1 MPRKK
6 TPALKRVPKQRSKR
20 RTSARSWLE
29 KQSKDELVDFILEL
43 AQEHP
48 RISELLADRSNLKQG
63 NISPI
68 REAIRRDIEALEP
81 DWQDYD
87 AFDADTDFAH
97 IAERLAALLDAGY
110 ADDVIELGEAFLKL
124 APKRYEYSHYDDWDI
139 SSGIAECLNI
149 ILKALTRSSLP
160 PAEQLLWYIDAELKD
175 EYAIFDT
182 TEDFIK
188 KRGHKKTD
196 WQVVSEILE
205 SRLQAQTVPKDND
218 TSSDCYKRENLSR
231 WLQTAMERSGRQTD
245 IVGLLQREAPITHRY
260 DKLVSALLTAGR
272 EQEAHDWIVEGFA
285 KTIDKLPGIAWRLAE
300 QLRDMASRKKQHAN
314 IASLLALEFFYR
326 PDTTLYCKLEKVT
339 QRIRCWPAVR
349 EALLAYLETGVHPDL
364 QPAKKH
370 NTKAL
375 SLNWPL
381 PPCDLLLPKSTRTTN
396 PFPNT
401 GVLVNIAIYEKRP
414 DDVLKWYHPGR
425 KSYMYHNTDDSV
437 AEAVKSTHPDEALAI
452 WKRVAE
458 WEIARVKPA
467 AYKVAAPYLKK
478 IRALYRKQK
487 RTGEWNIYFT
497 ALRRQHKAKRRLIEI
512 LDSL

>member
-29 KQSKDELVDFILEL
+29 KQSKDELVDFVLGL

-48 RISELLADRSNLKQG
+48 RISELLADRSSLKQG
-63 NISPI
+63 NIIPI

-87 AFDADTDFAH
+87 AFDADTDFAR

-110 ADDVIELGEAFLKL
+110 ADDVVELGEVFLEL

-139 SSGIAECLNI
+139 SSGIAECLDI

-160 PAEQLLWYIDAELKD
+160 PAEQLLWYIEAELKD
-175 EYAIFDT
+175 EYAIFDN

-188 KRGHKKTD
+188 KRGYKKAD

-205 SRLQAQTVPKDND
+205 SRLQAQKVPQDNG
-218 TSSDCYKRENLSR
+218 TFSDSYKRENLSR
-231 WLQTAMERSGRQTD
+231 WLQTALERSGRQTD
-245 IVGLLQREAPITHRY
+245 IIGLLQREAPITYRY
-260 DKLVSALLTAGR
+260 DKLASALLTAGR

-285 KTIDKLPGIAWRLAE
+285 KTIDKLPGIAWLLAE
-300 QLRDMASRKKQHAN
+300 QLIDMARREKQHAN
-314 IASLLALEFFYR
+314 IASVLALKFFYR
-326 PDTTLYCKLEKVT
+326 PDTALYRELEKAAK
-339 QRIRCWPAVR
+339 RIRCWPAVQQ
-349 EALLAYLETGVHPDL
+349 ALLTYLETGMRPDL
-364 QPAKKH
+364 QPTKKH
-370 NTKAL
+370 QT
-375 SLNWPL
+375 SIPSSNWPL
-381 PPCDLLLPKSTRTTN
+381 PPCDLQLPNAKRAATL
-396 PFPNT
+396 FPNT
-401 GVLVNIAIYEKRP
+401 DVLTNVAIYEKRP
-414 DDVLKWYHPGR
+414 DDILKWYHLGKKGR
-425 KSYMYHNTDDSV
+425 LYHDTDDSV

-467 AYKVAAPYLKK
+467 AYKVATPYLKK

-487 RTGEWNIYFT
+487 RTDGWNTYLT
-497 ALRRQHKAKRRLIEI
+497 ALRRQHKAKRRLVEI
-512 LDSL
+512 LNSL

>member
-20 RTSARSWLE
+20 LTSTRSWLE
-29 KQSKDELVDFILEL
+29 KQSKDELVDFILGL

-110 ADDVIELGEAFLKL
+110 ADDVIELGEAFLQL
-124 APKRYEYSHYDDWDI
+124 APKRYEYSHYDDWGI
-139 SSGIAECLNI
+139 SSGIAECLDI
-149 ILKALTRSSLP
+149 ILKALTRSSFP
-160 PAEQLLWYIDAELKD
+160 PTEQLLWYIDAELKD
-175 EYAIFDT
+175 DYAIFHN

-188 KRGHKKTD
+188 KRSYKKAD
-196 WQVVSEILE
+196 WQAVSEILE
-205 SRLQAQTVPKDND
+205 SRLQAQMVPENND

-260 DKLVSALLTAGR
+260 DKLVSALLTADR

-326 PDTTLYCKLEKVT
+326 PDTALYCKLEKVT

-349 EALLAYLETGVHPDL
+349 EALLAYLETGVSPDL

-381 PPCDLLLPKSTRTTN
+381 PPCDLLLPKSKRTTN
-396 PFPNT
+396 PIPNT

-425 KSYMYHNTDDSV
+425 KSYMHHNMDDSV

-478 IRALYRKQK
+478 IRALYQEQK
-487 RTGEWNIYFT
+487 RTGEWNTYLT
-497 ALRRQHKAKRRLIEI
+497 ALRQQHKAKRRLIET
-512 LDSL
+512 LNSL

>member
-6 TPALKRVPKQRSKR
+6 TPALKRVPKQRTKR

-29 KQSKDELVDFILEL
+29 KQSKKELVDFILVL

-110 ADDVIELGEAFLKL
+110 ADDVVELAEKFLQL
-124 APKRYEYSHYDDWDI
+124 APKRYEYSHYDDWEI
-139 SSGIAECLNI
+139 SSGIAECLDI
-149 ILKALTRSSLP
+149 ILKALTRSSFP

-175 EYAIFDT
+175 DYAIFDN
-182 TEDFIK
+182 TEGFIK
-188 KRGHKKTD
+188 KRGYKKAD
-196 WQVVSEILE
+196 WQVVSAILE
-205 SRLQAQTVPKDND
+205 SRLQAQTVPEDND

-231 WLQTAMERSGRQTD
+231 WLQTAMERSGRQSD

-260 DKLVSALLTAGR
+260 DKLVSALLIANR

-285 KTIDKLPGIAWRLAE
+285 KTIDKLPGIAWGLAE
-300 QLRDMASRKKQHAN
+300 QLRDMASRKKKHAN

-326 PDTTLYCKLEKVT
+326 PDTALFCKLEKVT

-349 EALLAYLETGVHPDL
+349 EALLAYLETGVRPDL
-364 QPAKKH
+364 QPVIKH
-370 NTKAL
+370 KT
-375 SLNWPL
+375 SIPSSNWPL
-381 PPCDLLLPKSTRTTN
+381 PPCDLLLSKSKRATN
-396 PFPNT
+396 LFPDT

-414 DDVLKWYHPGR
+414 DDVLNWYHLGR
-425 KSYMYHNTDDSV
+425 KSYLYHDTDDSV

-487 RTGEWNIYFT
+487 RTGEWNTYLT

>member
-29 KQSKDELVDFILEL
+29 KQSKEELIDFILGL

-87 AFDADTDFAH
+87 AFDADTDFTH

-110 ADDVIELGEAFLKL
+110 ADDVIELGEAFLEL
-124 APKRYEYSHYDDWDI
+124 APKRYEYSHYDDWGI
-139 SSGIAECLNI
+139 SSGIAKCLDI
-149 ILKALTRSSLP
+149 ILKALTRSSFP

-175 EYAIFDT
+175 EYAIFDN

-188 KRGHKKTD
+188 KRGYKKAD
-196 WQVVSEILE
+196 WQVVSETLE
-205 SRLQAQTVPKDND
+205 SRLQAQTVPQDND
-218 TSSDCYKRENLSR
+218 TFSDNYKRENLSR
-231 WLQTAMERSGRQTD
+231 WLQTALERSGRQTD
-245 IVGLLQREAPITHRY
+245 IVGLLQREAPLTHRY

-300 QLRDMASRKKQHAN
+300 QLIDMAKREKQHAN
-314 IASLLALEFFYR
+314 IASVLALKFFYR
-326 PDTTLYCKLEKVT
+326 PDTTLYRELEKAAKC
-339 QRIRCWPAVR
+339 IRCWPAVR
-349 EALLAYLETGVHPDL
+349 QALLAYLETGVRPDL
-364 QPAKKH
+364 QPTKKST
-370 NTKAL
+370 TKAT
-375 SLNWPL
+375 SSNWPL
-381 PPCDLLLPKSTRTTN
+381 PPSDLIPPKSKRATN
-396 PFPNT
+396 FFPNID
-401 GVLVNIAIYEKRP
+401 VLVNIAIYEKRP
-414 DDVLKWYHPGR
+414 DDVLKWYHLGR
-425 KSYMYHNTDDSV
+425 KNYLYHDTDNSV

-458 WEIARVKPA
+458 WEIARVKPV
-467 AYKVAAPYLKK
+467 AYKAAAPYLKK

-487 RTGEWNIYFT
+487 RPGEWNTYLT

>member
-6 TPALKRVPKQRSKR
+6 TAALKRVPKQRSKR

-29 KQSKDELVDFILEL
+29 KQPKEELVEFILGL
-43 AQEHP
+43 AQKYP

-68 REAIRRDIEALEP
+68 GEAIRRDIEALEP

-139 SSGIAECLNI
+139 SSGIAECLDI

-188 KRGHKKTD
+188 KRGYKKAD

-218 TSSDCYKRENLSR
+218 TFSDCYKRENLSR

-260 DKLVSALLTAGR
+260 DKLVSALLTADR
-272 EQEAHDWIVEGFA
+272 DQEAHDWIVEGFA
-285 KTIDKLPGIAWRLAE
+285 KTIDKLPGIAWGLAK

-326 PDTTLYCKLEKVT
+326 PDTALYCKLEKVT

-349 EALLAYLETGVHPDL
+349 EALLAYLETGVRPDL

-381 PPCDLLLPKSTRTTN
+381 PPCDLLLPKSKRTTN

-458 WEIARVKPA
+458 REIARVKPS

-487 RTGEWNIYFT
+487 RTGEWNTYLT
-497 ALRRQHKAKRRLIEI
+497 ALRQQHKAKRRLIET
-512 LDSL
+512 LNSL

>member
-29 KQSKDELVDFILEL
+29 KQSKDELVDFVLGL

-63 NISPI
+63 NTSPLK
-68 REAIRRDIEALEP
+68 ESIRRDIEALEP

-110 ADDVIELGEAFLKL
+110 ADDVVELGEVFLEL
-124 APKRYEYSHYDDWDI
+124 APKRYEYSHYDDWGI
-139 SSGIAECLNI
+139 SSGIAECLDI

-175 EYAIFDT
+175 EYAIFDNS
-182 TEDFIK
+182 EDFIK
-188 KRGHKKTD
+188 KRWYKKAD
-196 WQVVSEILE
+196 WQVVSETLD
-205 SRLQAQTVPKDND
+205 SRLQSQTVPQDNG
-218 TSSDCYKRENLSR
+218 TFSDNYKRENLSR
-231 WLQTAMERSGRQTD
+231 WLQTALERSGRQTD
-245 IVGLLQREAPITHRY
+245 IIDLLQREAHITHCY
-260 DKLVSALLTAGR
+260 DKLVSALLNAGR
-272 EQEAHDWIVEGFA
+272 KQEAHDWIIEGFS

-300 QLRDMASRKKQHAN
+300 QLMDMAKRGKQHAST
-314 IASLLALEFFYR
+314 ASVLALKFFYR
-326 PDTTLYCKLEKVT
+326 PDTALYRELEKAAK
-339 QRIRCWPAVR
+339 RIRCWPAVR
-349 EALLAYLETGVHPDL
+349 EALLAYLETGVRPDI
-364 QPAKKH
+364 QPTKKH
-370 NTKAL
+370 TT
-375 SLNWPL
+375 SIPSSNWPL
-381 PPCDLLLPKSTRTTN
+381 PPCDLLLPNAKRAAN
-396 PFPNT
+396 LFPNT
-401 GVLVNIAIYEKRP
+401 EVLTNVAIYEKRP
-414 DDVLKWYHPGR
+414 DDVLKWYHLGR
-425 KSYMYHNTDDSV
+425 KNYLCHDTDDSI
-437 AEAVKSTHPDEALAI
+437 AEALKSTHPDEALAI

-478 IRALYRKQK
+478 IRALNRKQK
-487 RTGEWNIYFT
+487 RTGEWNTYLT